1 MSSATFC
8 NIPLF
13 TTFDAHQETSRLSL
27 DWVLETG
34 LSTVRSVATGIV
46 TVPGV
51 QNGFS
56 VQMDLTV
63 TASLPFDLVLG
74 RNWLQYC
81 RETVPESCL
90 VLSSGVIDLR
100 RRPFVLMP
108 HTPPPSHSEHD
119 SHAGQRLTDPASNW
133 RLPDRQPSVTLL
145 RLCGDVDRN
154 LSSVPQQWSDVGG
167 ETGFTPFTANCT
179 PCIVHP
185 FNVQRPSYTVNDTP
199 SNENVN

>member
-1 MSSATFC
+1 MSSTTFC
-8 NIPLF
+8 NIPLS

-27 DWVLETG
+27 DWVPQTG
-34 LSTVRSVATGIV
+34 LSTVRSFATGIV

-63 TASLPFDLVLG
+63 AASLPFDLVLG

-81 RETVPESCL
+81 RETVPKSCL

-100 RRPFVLMP
+100 RPNVLMP
-108 HTPPPSHSEHD
+108 NTPRPFYSEHD
-119 SHAGQRLTDPASNW
+119 PHAGHQLTDPVLHQKLS
-133 RLPDRQPSVTLL
+133 DRQPSAN
-145 RLCGDVDRN
+145 LCEDVDRN
-154 LSSVPQQWSDVGG
+154 PSSSVPQQWSDVGG
-167 ETGFTPFTANCT
+167 ATGFTPFTTNCT

-185 FNVQRPSYTVNDTP
+185 FNVQCPSYTVNDTL
-199 SNENVN
+199 SNENVD

>member
-8 NIPLF
+8 NIPLS
-13 TTFDAHQETSRLSL
+13 TTFDADQETSRLSL
-27 DWVLETG
+27 DWVLKTG

-63 TASLPFDLVLG
+63 AASLPFDLVLG

-90 VLSSGVIDLR
+90 VLSSGVIDLQ
-100 RRPFVLMP
+100 RRPNVLMP
-108 HTPPPSHSEHD
+108 NTSRPSYSEHNL
-119 SHAGQRLTDPASNW
+119 HAGCRLTDPALNQK
-133 RLPDRQPSVTLL
+133 LPDRQPSAN
-145 RLCGDVDRN
+145 LCGDVDGN
-154 LSSVPQQWSDVGG
+154 PSSSVPQQWSDVGG
-167 ETGFTPFTANCT
+167 ATGFTPFTANCT

-185 FNVQRPSYTVNDTP
+185 FNVQCPLYTVNDTP
-199 SNENVN
+199 SNENVD